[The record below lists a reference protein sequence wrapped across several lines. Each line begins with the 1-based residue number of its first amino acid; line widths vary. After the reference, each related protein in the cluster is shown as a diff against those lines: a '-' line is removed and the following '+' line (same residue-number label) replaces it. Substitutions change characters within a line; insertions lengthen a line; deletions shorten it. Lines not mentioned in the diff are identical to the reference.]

1 MKIIDRY
8 ILKSFLVTFTT
19 VFVILFFIFILYA
32 LWQFI
37 PDLAGKDLS
46 VWMVLKF
53 LSFVM
58 PTLVPLILPLTIL
71 LASIM
76 TFGAFAENYEF
87 AAMKSSGLSLGRISS
102 SLAIFMVV
110 LASVT
115 FYFAN
120 DVIPYSKYKMNT
132 FRRNL
137 AQVKPA
143 AAIMEG
149 QFSEIGNFNIKV
161 DKKSGEN
168 DRFLEG
174 VIIHKRSQQGKN
186 TTVTKSK
193 SGELISSEDSNVL
206 RLVLYD
212 GHHYEEILS
221 KDFKERRRVPF
232 TKSDFEKYTINIDLS
247 GLGGTD
253 LEADTGED
261 ANVMFNVS
269 ELKYV
274 VDSLKTDYK
283 KTEVSYID
291 NIHHK
296 NTYST
301 FLANDSIVQNLA
313 KIDQIIDVVPQAHHG
328 RVYDIARNNMAG
340 SKYNIRETINS
351 LDYKYKE
358 IKSYQY
364 AIHEKF
370 VLAYACL
377 LMFFI
382 GAPLGA
388 IIRKGGFGLPIVFAI
403 IIFVAYHFMNT
414 FGRKIAQDG
423 SLDAFTGAWGS
434 SIILTP
440 LALILTYRATNDKG
454 MSLERFFEPIQNLFK
469 KIFKRKQNV

>member
-8 ILKSFLVTFTT
+8 ILKSFLVTFTS

-87 AAMKSSGLSLGRISS
+87 AAMKSSGLSLGRISA
-102 SLAIFMVV
+102 SLVIFMTV

-161 DKKSGEN
+161 DKKSGKD

-174 VIIHKRSQQGKN
+174 VIIHKRSKQGKN

-212 GHHYEEILS
+212 GHHYEEIIP

-247 GLGGTD
+247 GLEKAD

-261 ANVMFNVS
+261 ANVMLNVS

-283 KTEVSYID
+283 KAENSYVD

-301 FLANDSIVQNLA
+301 FLKTESQVTEHKKVDNIMDIVP
-313 KIDQIIDVVPQAHHG
+313 IGYHT
-328 RVYDIARNNMAG
+328 RVYDIARNNMVG
-340 SKYNIRETINS
+340 SKYNIRETFNT

-370 VLAYACL
+370 VLAYACM

-403 IIFVAYHFMNT
+403 IIFVSYHFMNT
-414 FGRKIAQDG
+414 FGRKVAQDG

-454 MSLERFFEPIQNLFK
+454 MSLDRFFEPIQNFFV
-469 KIFKRKQNV
+469 KIFKRTKNV